1 MGFEPIFK
9 KSTLTDLRE
18 VKWPLVPT
26 PYSSITLVKWLI
38 SYLVELDVPVGRD
51 LGLGVV
57 LGRGFGNLVG
67 GPRSKLGEK
76 PLGSVVE
83 LI

>member
-1 MGFEPIFK
+1 MAVFQ
-9 KSTLTDLRE
+9 R
-18 VKWPLVPT
+18 LVGNQCHLHVIAL
-26 PYSSITLVKWLI
+26 SGH
-38 SYLVELDVPVGRD
+38 LVELDVPVGRD

-83 LI
+83 FI